1 MQSYPRMALICG
13 RRFSTIKREMRRA
26 MPVCAVD
33 GDRSREGGAFITF
46 EGIEGSGKSSQMA
59 MLGEFLRGKG
69 LRVEATRE
77 PGGTR
82 IAEAI
87 RNILLSPQYREMAD
101 LTELFLYEACRAQHV
116 QEFMRPLLEAGATL
130 LCDRFS
136 DSTLAYQGYG
146 RGMDRD
152 LVDCLND
159 VATGGL
165 RPDLTILLD
174 CPVEVG
180 LRRSWERLQRE
191 GNAKAESRLEEEE
204 VAFHERVRAGFL
216 AIAREDPD
224 RVKKVDGTARPE
236 AVQEEIRKIVV
247 AHMRL

>member
-1 MQSYPRMALICG
+1 M
-13 RRFSTIKREMRRA
+13 
-26 MPVCAVD
+26 
-33 GDRSREGGAFITF
+33 ITF
-46 EGIEGSGKSSQMA
+46 EGIEGSGKSTQMA
-59 MLGEFLRGKG
+59 MLGEFLRKKG

-82 IAEAI
+82 IADAI
-87 RNILLSPQYREMAD
+87 RNILLSPEYREMAD

-116 QEFMRPLLEAGATL
+116 HEFMRPLLEAGSIL

-146 RGMDRD
+146 RGMDRG
-152 LVDCLND
+152 LVDRLNH
-159 VATGGL
+159 VASGGL

-180 LRRSWERLQRE
+180 LRRSWERLQKE
-191 GNAKAESRLEEEE
+191 GNAKAESRFEQEE
-204 VAFHERVRAGFL
+204 VGFHERVRAGFL
-216 AIAREDPD
+216 AIAMEEPG

-236 AVQEEIRKIVV
+236 AVQEEIREIVV
-247 AHMRL
+247 AHIGL